1 MKRTIIELRTVLTL
15 LGVHSAL
22 IASAIHNSGSF
33 APHVEVLRTPN
44 GGIQPQTVLDGDDT
58 LHVIYFKGDASGGDI
73 EYVYRGPNRTEFSKP
88 IRVNTVPGSAV
99 AIGTVRGPQMAL
111 GRDGRVYVIWFGAQL
126 KSDDSTA
133 TMPVFFARL
142 NDSHTAFETQR
153 DVMQYAKGGDGGLSV
168 AADMRGNVYAVWHAT
183 GGEPGEDHR
192 VVYMAH
198 SADDGKHFDREIPI
212 SPPELG
218 ACGCCGM
225 RALAD
230 KSGTFYVFYRAA
242 AKSVHRDMTLL
253 VSSDQGRTFRTIAVA
268 PWELNACPMS
278 TAYLSEAG
286 RGIFAAWERAGQ
298 VYFERIDRD
307 SFTSSQPVEAPAEG
321 KNRKHPAIAANA
333 SDQTLFV
340 WTEGTAWAKGGS
352 LAWQLFDKD
361 GKPLGATG
369 YSLDVPVWDRPSV
382 LSDRL
387 GNFTVMY

>member
-1 MKRTIIELRTVLTL
+1 
-15 LGVHSAL
+15 
-22 IASAIHNSGSF
+22 
-33 APHVEVLRTPN
+33 
-44 GGIQPQTVLDGDDT
+44 
-58 LHVIYFKGDASGGDI
+58 
-73 EYVYRGPNRTEFSKP
+73 
-88 IRVNTVPGSAV
+88 
-99 AIGTVRGPQMAL
+99 
-111 GRDGRVYVIWFGAQL
+111 
-126 KSDDSTA
+126 
-133 TMPVFFARL
+133 
-142 NDSHTAFETQR
+142 
-153 DVMQYAKGGDGGLSV
+153 
-168 AADMRGNVYAVWHAT
+168 
-183 GGEPGEDHR
+183 
-192 VVYMAH
+192 
-198 SADDGKHFDREIPI
+198 
-212 SPPELG
+212 
-218 ACGCCGM
+218 
-225 RALAD
+225 
-230 KSGTFYVFYRAA
+230 
-242 AKSVHRDMTLL
+242 
-253 VSSDQGRTFRTIAVA
+253 
-268 PWELNACPMS
+268 MS